1 VAYLDLQDF
10 ISALGEDVLIQLT
23 DHEDLGE
30 VNEAVV
36 NLAIDGAAGF
46 FNSYIRGRGY
56 ALPVPATPMVKS
68 ANLDIAIYNLY
79 KSRTSIPE
87 GVYVVRLDA
96 YKQTMKLLLDISNGK
111 ASLDVET
118 IAETIENPQMTDKI
132 LTNKDKSKFND
143 NTMGGY

>member
-36 NLAIDGAAGF
+36 NLAIESASGV

-56 ALPVPATPMVKS
+56 ALPVPATSMVKS

-87 GVYVVRLDA
+87 GVYTVRLDA

-111 ASLDVET
+111 ASLDVEA

-132 LTNKDKSKFND
+132 LTNAAKSRFND
-143 NTMGGY
+143 NALKGY